1 MAKIHVQQV
10 VKVDYGY
17 RQDTQGE
24 KSSNEGGFVSVVL
37 VAHKKHKRLWEKIKW
52 SHEGFKVNTH

>member
-24 KSSNEGGFVSVVL
+24 KSSKEGGFVFVVL
-37 VAHKKHKRLWEKIKW
+37 VANKKHKGL
-52 SHEGFKVNTH
+52 